1 MHIHIFAGTAEREE
15 VALSQVR
22 NKIIFQ
28 NFVTFKY
35 LSNRY
40 NFLQK
45 Q

>member
-1 MHIHIFAGTAEREE
+1 MHMHIFAGTAERQE
-15 VALSQVR
+15 VVISQVN

-28 NFVTFKY
+28 NFVRFKY
-35 LSNRY
+35 LSNSY

>member
-1 MHIHIFAGTAEREE
+1 MHIHIFAGTAEKEE
-15 VALSQVR
+15 VVFSQVH

-28 NFVTFKY
+28 NFVRFKY